1 MLIFLSKSN
10 NCSKKSNGVCDT
22 DAGHSFE
29 ISKNVTQKE
38 YYMNDRGV
46 LIKLDSDWQTGRFLK
61 AVCTLNLCL
70 WWMNYST
77 IPNALNIQRTLNSH
91 HPSMLI
97 PIKLSF
103 NACPFKIGVF

>member
-46 LIKLDSDWQTGRFLK
+46 LIKLDSD
-61 AVCTLNLCL
+61 
-70 WWMNYST
+70 
-77 IPNALNIQRTLNSH
+77 
-91 HPSMLI
+91 
-97 PIKLSF
+97 
-103 NACPFKIGVF
+103 